1 MLITLT
7 TSIKICQRANKSQT
21 HYWDCGKYQLSDEP
35 VRSPRTTP
43 ASALPKTS
51 SEVSTTE
58 LGSKKLECHLEWVFV
73 RIPEAPIV
81 QFHITLSPHRMASPD
96 SIPSPQTM
104 PAPLACRT
112 SAAREPSQSWPPPQR
127 AASPPSLQ

>member
-1 MLITLT
+1 
-7 TSIKICQRANKSQT
+7 ICQRANKSQT

-81 QFHITLSPHRMASPD
+81 QFHITLSPHRIAAGAAITCWPG
-96 SIPSPQTM
+96 TA
-104 PAPLACRT
+104 APNAC
-112 SAAREPSQSWPPPQR
+112 EKE
-127 AASPPSLQ
+127 